1 MLNSLFAPK
10 SIALVGAS
18 ADKDSLGFRLLAQLK
33 LAPNIKLYPVNPKYQ
48 KLEGLKV
55 YPGLN
60 EIPGPVD
67 QVIVAVP
74 APIVPAIAAAAVVKK
89 VKSLVVIT
97 AGFSETGPEGRVLE
111 TKLKKI
117 VGKKLLLLGPN
128 CFGYANPQAG
138 LNTTFA
144 KATPSSGNIAF
155 VSQSGALGAFL
166 FDWAKKE
173 NLGFGKKEHPQ
184 STTVL

>member
-1 MLNSLFAPK
+1 MLNSLFTPK

-117 VGKKLLLLGPN
+117 V
-128 CFGYANPQAG
+128 
-138 LNTTFA
+138 
-144 KATPSSGNIAF
+144 
-155 VSQSGALGAFL
+155 
-166 FDWAKKE
+166 
-173 NLGFGKKEHPQ
+173 
-184 STTVL
+184 